1 MERFLWI
8 CAGGA
13 AGTGA
18 RYLLSTWA
26 LSAFGPAFP
35 YGTLAVNLLGSF
47 GMGLLVP
54 VGHASPLLSPT
65 TRLALTT
72 GVLGGFTTYSA
83 FNEQTLR
90 FAENGSFALALA
102 NVAATL
108 AGCLVAGYLGI
119 AAGRVLFS
127 A

>member
-1 MERFLWI
+1 MSRFLWI

-26 LSAFGPAFP
+26 LTALGASFP
-35 YGTLAVNLLGSF
+35 WGTLAVNLIGSF
-47 GMGLLVP
+47 FMGLLVP
-54 VGHASPLLSPT
+54 IGHGSPHLT
-65 TRLALTT
+65 ATARLALTT

-90 FAENGSFALALA
+90 FAQDGSWPLAA
-102 NVAATL
+102 PNVGATL
-108 AGCLVAGYLGI
+108 LGCLLAGFLGI
-119 AAGRVLFS
+119 AAGRGLF
-127 A
+127 

>member
-1 MERFLWI
+1 MARFIWI

-26 LSAFGPAFP
+26 LAAFGGPFP
-35 YGTLAVNLLGSF
+35 YGTLAVNLVGCF

-54 VGHASPLLSPT
+54 IGHASPLLSPAA
-65 TRLALTT
+65 RLALTT

-90 FAENGSFALALA
+90 FAREGSYALAAA

-108 AGCLVAGYLGI
+108 AGCLIAGVLGI
-119 AAGRVLFS
+119 AAGRWLFGG
-127 A
+127 